1 MARRAGKAA
10 NRRARRRSVQRPA
23 PSPVAQAP
31 ATPAPAVESPA
42 IPEAVVR
49 EDRPARTPAPGTVG
63 TGSTLTLR
71 ERAEYHYV
79 ERDLRNIGILSAVMA
94 ALLIAAWL
102 AFNALGL
109 I

>member
-10 NRRARRRSVQRPA
+10 NRRARQRNVQRPA
-23 PSPVAQAP
+23 PRPAAQAP
-31 ATPAPAVESPA
+31 VTPEPAADSAVVAET
-42 IPEAVVR
+42 VVR
-49 EDRPARTPAPGTVG
+49 EDRPARTPAPATAG

-79 ERDLRNIGILSAVMA
+79 ERDLRNIGILSAIMA
-94 ALLIAAWL
+94 AMLLAAWL

>member
-10 NRRARRRSVQRPA
+10 NRRARQRNVQRPA
-23 PSPVAQAP
+23 TRPAATAP
-31 ATPAPAVESPA
+31 ANPAPAVESA
-42 IPEAVVR
+42 AVPETVVR
-49 EDRPARTPAPGTVG
+49 EDRPARTPAPAALG

-79 ERDLRNIGILSAVMA
+79 ERDLRNIGILSAIMA
-94 ALLIAAWL
+94 AMLLAAWF